1 MDKKELSEKKVD
13 SVIEL
18 FTNGKISQA
27 LDSIELLIK
36 DYPKES
42 LLFNIR
48 GACYAALGKLEDA
61 VQNYQ
66 NALVIKPDYSD
77 VSYNLGNVL
86 RDLGQLEDAVKS
98 YKKTI
103 AIEPNYHA
111 AQYNLGVTFQ
121 ELGLLDDAAEQ
132 YEKALNIKPDNIEA
146 RINLGSVY
154 QSLGLL
160 EEAIKQYESILD
172 VDAANEE
179 ALNNLGI
186 IYRDLGHTDEAI
198 SYYKKALEINPDFA
212 GAHYNLGLLFQDLG
226 QVDDSIEQYE
236 KAILISDHAWS
247 YHNLSYLKQFEANGP
262 QINKMNSL
270 LSNSNLNQ
278 LDRIHLSL
286 ALAKTHEKLGNQVEF
301 FRFLNEGN
309 QLIKEKINYSLESDK
324 YKHTIIQKIFT
335 FSKYQ
340 PEINSKE
347 ALRKKLNSKQPIFII
362 GMPRSGTT
370 LVEQIISSH
379 KKVYGADEMN
389 TLSDLISEILKKFS
403 SNNSYELNTE
413 SWLSIRHKYLSELSN
428 LNVSENII
436 TDKWPL
442 NFQYVGFILA
452 AFPEAKIIHLKRDA
466 RATCWSIYK
475 HFFSDI
481 GNGWAYNFKDLAGFY
496 NLYSEMM
503 AFWHDLYPNKIYD
516 LCYEDLTNDQENETR
531 KLLEYCGLDWD
542 ENCLNFHKNQR
553 QVKTPST
560 LQVRK
565 KLYKGSSEA
574 WKKYWAHIQP
584 LINGLKS
591 Y

>member
-18 FTNGKISQA
+18 FTNGKISEA

-36 DYPKES
+36 DYPNES

-86 RDLGQLEDAVKS
+86 KDLGHLDEAVTS

-103 AIEPNYHA
+103 AVEPNYHA

-160 EEAIKQYESILD
+160 EEAVKQYESILD
-172 VDAANEE
+172 VDAENEE
-179 ALNNLGI
+179 VLNNLGV

-247 YHNLSYLKQFEANGP
+247 YHNLSYLKQFKANGP
-262 QINKMNSL
+262 QTSKMNSL

-309 QLIKEKINYSLESDK
+309 QLIKEKTNYSIESDK
-324 YKHTIIQKIFT
+324 HKHTLIQKIFA

-340 PEINSKE
+340 PKINSKE

-370 LVEQIISSH
+370 LVEQILDSH
-379 KKVYGADEMN
+379 NKVYGAGELATLTKLINPVIKNYLAGDIKNLNEKTLLFIHQEYSEM
-389 TLSDLISEILKKFS
+389 LSQ
-403 SNNSYELNTE
+403 LNT
-413 SWLSIRHKYLSELSN
+413 SKA
-428 LNVSENII
+428 II
-436 TDKWPL
+436 TDKLPL

-466 RATCWSIYK
+466 RATCWSNYK
-475 HFFSDI
+475 YFFTDRE
-481 GNGWAYNFKDLAGFY
+481 NGYSHDFDDLVGFY
-496 NLYSEMM
+496 SLYRELMD
-503 AFWHDLYPNKIYD
+503 FWHDLYPNKIYD

-531 KLLEYCGLDWD
+531 KLLEYCDLDWD
-542 ENCLNFHKNQR
+542 ENCLNFHKNER